1 MRVRRKKYAIDSNLL
16 YYASQHTD
24 EIVTLAILKSFD
36 GLIMR
41 YAYMFSRKFP
51 EIALDDYK
59 QCALVKTLVCIKK
72 YAPKNGAFSFPNYLK
87 TALYFGLRRYSV
99 KNISTISYNEKTIEK
114 KLKRVDHV
122 EIN

>member
-1 MRVRRKKYAIDSNLL
+1 MRVRRKKYTIDTPLL
-16 YYASQHTD
+16 YYASQHLD
-24 EIVTLAILKSFD
+24 ETVTLTILKSFE

-51 EIALDDYK
+51 EIDLEDYK
-59 QCALVKTLVCIKK
+59 QCALAKTLVCIKK

-87 TALYFGLRRYSV
+87 TALYFGLRRYTV
-99 KNISTISYNEKTIEK
+99 KNISTISYNEKTIEQ
-114 KLKRVDHV
+114 KLKRVDHA